1 MKKLLLLLL
10 LSTICLG
17 QNSHIRQKNSVGT
30 NSYTIVDLTGY
41 VGELTAHPTIVN
53 NPDLFEISEDAIPE
67 SHQKVNPSYEIASVK
82 NMQLRLALIDFGIMP
97 SAVDSAIDSMP
108 SGAIKEVF
116 HTLWNYAVIFER
128 YDEKLISMAT
138 ALGLT
143 SAQTDALFRLAS
155 TK

>member
-1 MKKLLLLLL
+1 M
-10 LSTICLG
+10 
-17 QNSHIRQKNSVGT
+17 
-30 NSYTIVDLTGY
+30 TGY
-41 VGELTAHPTIVN
+41 VGSLEQHPTIVN
-53 NPDLFEISEDAIPE
+53 NPDLFEISDSAIPE
-67 SHQKVNPSYEIASVK
+67 SHQKVNPTYSIDSVK

-108 SGAIKEVF
+108 NGSVKEVF

-128 YDEKLISMAT
+128 NDEKLISMAT

-143 SAQTDALFRLAS
+143 SVQTDALFRLAS

>member
-1 MKKLLLLLL
+1 MA
-10 LSTICLG
+10 
-17 QNSHIRQKNSVGT
+17 HIRQINSVVT

-41 VGELTAHPTIVN
+41 VGSLEQHPTIVN
-53 NPDLFEISEDAIPE
+53 NPDLFEISEDAIPQNN
-67 SHQKVNPSYEIASVK
+67 QKVNPSYEIASVK
-82 NMQLRLALIDFGIMP
+82 NMPFRLALIDFGIMP
-97 SAVDSAIDSMP
+97 SAVDSAIDAMP

-116 HTLWNYAVIFER
+116 YTLWNYAVIFER

-143 SAQTDALFRLAS
+143 LAQIDALFRLAS

>member
-1 MKKLLLLLL
+1 MR
-10 LSTICLG
+10 
-17 QNSHIRQKNSVGT
+17 HIRQINSVGT
-30 NSYTIVDLTGY
+30 NSYTVVDLTGY
-41 VGELTAHPTIVN
+41 VGGLESHPTIIN
-53 NPDLFEISEDAIPE
+53 NPDLFEISEDDIPQQ
-67 SHQKVNPSYEIASVK
+67 HQYVNPSYTIDSVK

-97 SAVDSAIDSMP
+97 SAVDSAINAME
-108 SGAIKEVF
+108 SGAIKETF

-128 YDEKLISMAT
+128 NDDKLISMAT

>member
-1 MKKLLLLLL
+1 MK
-10 LSTICLG
+10 
-17 QNSHIRQKNSVGT
+17 HIIQINSVGT
-30 NSYTIVDLTGY
+30 NSYTIVDLSDYNG
-41 VGELTAHPTIVN
+41 VIEEHPTLVVH
-53 NPDLFEISEDAIPE
+53 PDLFEVSDDKLPE
-67 SHQKVNPSYEIASVK
+67 FYQLVKPSFEVQSVK

-97 SAVDSAIDSMP
+97 SAVDSAIDAMP